1 MEAYESFARV
11 YDDLMDN
18 IPYEEWADYIL
29 QLLHEYHI
37 NDGLLAELGCGTGN
51 ITERLA
57 NAGYDMIGIDNS
69 TEMLEIANEK
79 KQEHHLP
86 SILYLLQ
93 DMREFELF
101 GTVNAIICVCDS
113 INYLLD
119 TNEIT
124 EVFRL
129 ANNYLEADGLFIC
142 DFKTRHYFKDI
153 VADSTIAEDRE
164 DVSFIWDNYYDEESN
179 INELALSL
187 FIREATSAHCDNFH
201 NRDSRKNDI
210 GSNAPALYRKYQE
223 FHYQRGLTIEEMKHC
238 IDASGMELVTMYD
251 AFTHHAATEDSERI
265 YVIAREKK
273 QEGKYY
279 IKERTYK
286 Q

>member
-11 YDDLMDN
+11 YDELMDN

-29 QLLHEYHI
+29 GLLHEYNI
-37 NDGLLAELGCGTGN
+37 KGGLIAELGCGTGS
-51 ITERLA
+51 ITELLA

-79 KQEHHLP
+79 KQAHHLP

-101 GTVNAIICVCDS
+101 GTVNAVICVCDS
-113 INYLLD
+113 INYLL
-119 TNEIT
+119 NPSEVT

-129 ANNYLEADGLFIC
+129 ANNYLEAEGLFIC

-164 DVSFIWDNYYDEESN
+164 DVSFIWDNYYDEESD

-187 FIREATSAHCDNFH
+187 FIKEASDTKDNT
-201 NRDSRKNDI
+201 
-210 GSNAPALYRKYQE
+210 LYRKYQE
-223 FHYQRGLTIEEMKHC
+223 FHYQRGLTIEEMKNC
-238 IDASGMELVTMYD
+238 VKASGMEMVAMYD
-251 AFTHHAATEDSERI
+251 AFTHNHATEDSERI

-273 QEGKYY
+273 QSGKYY
-279 IKERTYK
+279 I
-286 Q
+286 

>member
-1 MEAYESFARV
+1 MDAYESFARV
-11 YDDLMDN
+11 YDELMDN
-18 IPYEEWADYIL
+18 IPYEEWTDYIVG
-29 QLLHEYHI
+29 LLHEYHI
-37 NDGLLAELGCGTGN
+37 NSGLLTELGCGTGN
-51 ITERLA
+51 ITELLA

-79 KQEHHLP
+79 KQKHHLS

-119 TNEIT
+119 IDEIT
-124 EVFRL
+124 MVFRL
-129 ANNYLEADGLFIC
+129 ANNYLEAGGLFIC
-142 DFKTRHYFKDI
+142 DFKTCHYFKDI

-164 DVSFIWDNYYDEESN
+164 KVSFIWDNYYDEDSN

-187 FIREATSAHCDNFH
+187 FIKEDASEGEGGASKDLQTTAHEN
-201 NRDSRKNDI
+201 NI
-210 GSNAPALYRKYQE
+210 YRKYQE
-223 FHYQRGLTIEEMKHC
+223 FHYQRGLTMEEMKHC
-238 IDASGMELVTMYD
+238 VDASGMELVAMYD
-251 AFTHHAATEDSERI
+251 AFTHHAATNDSERI

-279 IKERTYK
+279 TPTV
-286 Q
+286 